1 MSPEELKS
9 KETYTHGYASAAQ
22 GHLSRS
28 AETHAGFFTP
38 HLKPGMR
45 VLDCGCG
52 PGSITLGLA
61 KLVAPGETVGIDI
74 GAPVIDMARNLAAGE
89 ENVSFQE
96 ASIYEIPFPDSHFD
110 AVFVHKVLE
119 HLAEPHSAMREVFRV
134 MKPGGVVGTRN
145 TDRGAHIWWPPS
157 DLLTRLVTN
166 QEVHWR
172 SNGGNPNF
180 GRQQQSCLRAAVFI
194 DLQTTT
200 GVEMATTG
208 DSTLAADLRSGN
220 TGEWVSRGFIT
231 TRELADGTTLQRII
245 AEAEA
250 READPDEFIVSA
262 IDFMTIGR
270 KPTS

>member
-1 MSPEELKS
+1 MSPEEHNT
-9 KETYTHGYASAAQ
+9 KETYTHGYAGAAQ
-22 GHLSRS
+22 NHVGRS
-28 AETHAGFFTP
+28 VETHAGFFTP

-61 KLVAPGETVGIDI
+61 KIVTPGETVGIDI
-74 GAPVIDMARNLAAGE
+74 GTPVIDMARNLAAGE

-96 ASIYEIPFPDSHFD
+96 ASIYEIPFLDSHFD

-119 HLAEPHSAMREVFRV
+119 HLAEPLQAMREVFRV

-157 DLLTRLVTN
+157 DMIKRMTTN
-166 QEVHWR
+166 QEDRWR

-180 GRQQQSCLRAAVFI
+180 GREQQSCLRSAGFI
-194 DLQTTT
+194 GLQTSTSVDVT
-200 GVEMATTG
+200 TTG
-208 DSTLAADLRSGN
+208 DSTFAADLRSGN
-220 TGEWVSRGFIT
+220 TGEWVSRGFISAT
-231 TRELADGTTLQRII
+231 ELADAATVQRYI

-250 READPDEFIVSA
+250 MQANPDAFLVSS
-262 IDFMTIGR
+262 IDFMTVGR
-270 KPTS
+270 KPAS